1 MELQVRKGNCGD
13 TEQLVRFLQK
23 VKDGMQNPEW
33 FYLDPPEAVRKMM
46 ADGTMELWVAV
57 DEDKMVAAVDFL
69 RPGLE
74 AYNYGYDLN
83 FSEADLLRVINMDNA
98 AVHPDYRGRGL
109 QRILIDQAE
118 KQLREEGNHILLCTV
133 HPDNHFSLRNVLA
146 QGYQIQKKAAKYGS
160 ERYFLRKNI

>member
-1 MELQVRKGNCGD
+1 MELQIRKGNCGD
-13 TEQLVRFLQK
+13 TEQLVRFLQE

-57 DEDKMVAAVDFL
+57 DGDKIVAAVDFL
-69 RPGLE
+69 RPGLV
-74 AYNYGYDLN
+74 ACNYGYDLN
-83 FSEADLLRVINMDNA
+83 FSEADLLRVINMDNV

-109 QRILIDQAE
+109 QRILIDRAE
-118 KQLREEGNHILLCTV
+118 KQLREEGNYILLCTV

-146 QGYQIQKKAAKYGS
+146 QGYQIRKKTAKYGS
-160 ERYFLRKNI
+160 VRYVLQKNI